1 MVGFISE
8 PSDLED
14 DQAPKLKN
22 LSDPL
27 DLIDPRSNDFSLAD
41 SFLDFDSIR
50 NWFEDI
56 ANQEMADGESIKME
70 AIEEQ
75 TCRDTSVEDQIVNG
89 SKPILDGSAPI
100 DVGSGSVVKM
110 DKGDCEMPG
119 NFSCSIAEE
128 IGKVSLVSGSESS
141 VLVGETGMENGTRN
155 EDSVK
160 SGTVSDKD
168 ESESSESESASTSSS
183 SSSTS
188 SSSDDQDDDVEGKE
202 EEDDLGVKQGFERD
216 SNGAGEVEEGEIRD
230 ADGQGMAGMVE
241 DDDNES
247 DDNDDMEAMV
257 VWSDTDINDGEDEE
271 GDGGGVGGPIRSKN
285 ELKVLPLVPPVDVT
299 LLPHHQM
306 IPVGSVLSI
315 VGTQVIVE
323 GVEKHN
329 PLNDGSIL
337 WITDSRT
344 PLGLV
349 DEIFGP
355 VKNPYYVVRY
365 NSESEV
371 PSGIRGGTSISFVPE
386 FASHVLNSKDIYK
399 KGYDASGANDE
410 EVSDDGEFS
419 DDEKEAEYKRM
430 QKMTKRGKEEKVVNN
445 KSNRRKGKSRV
456 DPWKNEQPSTK
467 QTPSNV
473 GHQSSNQQQHHFS
486 PVPTMIDHGNCAP
499 PFAVGQGVVGG
510 TGLVPPFPPTAQTV
524 CSSGVWTNGMP
535 FQPTMQPQTPFFPN
549 GIPINSMPWLLQN
562 NQYPQQMPM
571 PNRMPFNQQADP
583 NQMLHSAAV
592 SPGDQPN
599 NFSGSTYVQGLVGQ
613 NNFNQS
619 TFGMGLQG
627 HPSQQTLNA
636 VQQGILSNGLHMDS
650 NYINNMPQSMVI
662 PGNVE
667 VPQQFNVGAS
677 SSRGRRLFR
686 RGGGRFVGGRGR

>member
-27 DLIDPRSNDFSLAD
+27 DSIDPRSNDFSLAD

-216 SNGAGEVEEGEIRD
+216 SNGAGEV
-230 ADGQGMAGMVE
+230 
-241 DDDNES
+241 
-247 DDNDDMEAMV
+247 
-257 VWSDTDINDGEDEE
+257 
-271 GDGGGVGGPIRSKN
+271 
-285 ELKVLPLVPPVDVT
+285 LPLVPPVDVT

-386 FASHVLNSKDIYK
+386 FASHVLNSKDITRRD
-399 KGYDASGANDE
+399 DASGANDE
-410 EVSDDGEFS
+410 EYQMTGSFLMMR
-419 DDEKEAEYKRM
+419 KRLM
-430 QKMTKRGKEEKVVNN
+430 
-445 KSNRRKGKSRV
+445 
-456 DPWKNEQPSTK
+456 
-467 QTPSNV
+467 
-473 GHQSSNQQQHHFS
+473 
-486 PVPTMIDHGNCAP
+486 
-499 PFAVGQGVVGG
+499 GQGVVGG

-535 FQPTMQPQTPFFPN
+535 FQPTATQTPFFPN

-592 SPGDQPN
+592 SP
-599 NFSGSTYVQGLVGQ
+599 
-613 NNFNQS
+613 
-619 TFGMGLQG
+619 G